1 MQSSWYG
8 TRRLPDRRQGEVM
21 DERERTG
28 VFRVG
33 APTSKDIQQIF
44 DHVYRA
50 LREKGY
56 NPVDQIVGYLL
67 SGDPT
72 YVTSHRDARTVVRQV
87 DRLLLL
93 EELVRSY
100 VESKLLGKTS

>member
-1 MQSSWYG
+1 
-8 TRRLPDRRQGEVM
+8 M

-28 VFRVG
+28 VFKVG
-33 APTSKDIQQIF
+33 APTAKDIHQIF
-44 DHVYRA
+44 QHVYQA

-72 YVTSHRDARTVVRQV
+72 YVTSHRDARTVIRQV

-93 EELVRSY
+93 EELVRYY
-100 VESKLLGKTS
+100 VEHKLK

>member
-1 MQSSWYG
+1 MA
-8 TRRLPDRRQGEVM
+8 EVRPM

-28 VFRVG
+28 VFKVG
-33 APTSKDIQQIF
+33 TPTSKDIHHIF
-44 DHVYRA
+44 SHVFQA

-72 YVTSHRDARTVVRQV
+72 YITSHRDARTVIRQV
-87 DRLLLL
+87 DRLMLL

-100 VESKLLGKTS
+100 VEYKLK

>member
-1 MQSSWYG
+1 
-8 TRRLPDRRQGEVM
+8 M

-33 APTSKDIQQIF
+33 APTAQDIHKIF
-44 DHVYRA
+44 AHVFQA

-72 YVTSHRDARTVVRQV
+72 YVTSHREARTVIRQV

-93 EELVRSY
+93 EELVRCY
-100 VESKLLGKTS
+100 VENKLK

>member
-1 MQSSWYG
+1 
-8 TRRLPDRRQGEVM
+8 M

-33 APTSKDIQQIF
+33 APTAQDIHKIF
-44 DHVYRA
+44 AHVFQA

-56 NPVDQIVGYLL
+56 NPVDQVVGYLL

-72 YVTSHRDARTVVRQV
+72 YVTSHRDARTVIRQV

-100 VESKLLGKTS
+100 VEHKLK

>member
-1 MQSSWYG
+1 MG
-8 TRRLPDRRQGEVM
+8 PM

-33 APTSKDIQQIF
+33 APTAKDIHKIF
-44 DHVYRA
+44 SHVFQA
-50 LREKGY
+50 LKEKGY
-56 NPVDQIVGYLL
+56 DPVDQIVGYLL

-72 YVTSHRDARTVVRQV
+72 YVTSHRDARTVIRQV

-93 EELVRSY
+93 EELVRCY
-100 VESKLLGKTS
+100 VEQKMK

>member
-1 MQSSWYG
+1 
-8 TRRLPDRRQGEVM
+8 M

-33 APTSKDIQQIF
+33 DRAASGVQEILMA
-44 DHVYRA
+44 VYRA
-50 LREKGY
+50 LEERGY
-56 NPVDQIVGYLL
+56 DPVDQIVGYLL

-72 YVTSHRDARTVVRQV
+72 YITSHGDARKIIRQV

-93 EELVRSY
+93 EELVKAY
-100 VESKLLGKTS
+100 VGSHLRAATS

>member
-1 MQSSWYG
+1 
-8 TRRLPDRRQGEVM
+8 M
-21 DERERTG
+21 DQRERTG
-28 VFRVG
+28 IFRVG
-33 APTSKDIQQIF
+33 APTSQDIEQILE
-44 DHVYRA
+44 HVYHA

-72 YVTSHRDARTVVRQV
+72 YVTSHKEARTVIRQV

-93 EELVRSY
+93 EELVRTY
-100 VESKLLGKTS
+100 VEGKLTKSR

>member
-1 MQSSWYG
+1 
-8 TRRLPDRRQGEVM
+8 M
-21 DERERTG
+21 DQRERTG
-28 VFRVG
+28 IFRVG
-33 APTSKDIQQIF
+33 APTAQDIEQILE
-44 DHVYRA
+44 HVYHA

-72 YVTSHRDARTVVRQV
+72 YVTSHKEARTVIRQV

-93 EELVRSY
+93 EELVRNY
-100 VESKLLGKTS
+100 VESKLTKSR

>member
-1 MQSSWYG
+1 
-8 TRRLPDRRQGEVM
+8 M
-21 DERERTG
+21 DQRERTG

-33 APTSKDIQQIF
+33 APTEQDIQQIF
-44 DHVYRA
+44 GHVYHA

-72 YVTSHRDARTVVRQV
+72 YVTSHKEARTVIRQV

-93 EELVRSY
+93 EELVRNY
-100 VESKLLGKTS
+100 VETRLSTSR

>member
-1 MQSSWYG
+1 
-8 TRRLPDRRQGEVM
+8 M

-33 APTSKDIQQIF
+33 APTAQDIHKIF
-44 DHVYRA
+44 SHVFQA
-50 LREKGY
+50 LGEEGY
-56 NPVDQIVGYLL
+56 NPVDQVVGYLL

-72 YVTSHRDARTVVRQV
+72 YVTSHRDARTVIRQV

-93 EELVRSY
+93 EELVRCY
-100 VESKLLGKTS
+100 VEYKLK